1 MYTIAYYVTYLAISI
16 VLTMW
21 VVGILQRSGK
31 VFLRDAFH
39 GNEELAEAVNRL
51 LVIGFYLVNL
61 GYIAFTLK
69 TNWPPSDLRGLLEV
83 ESTKLGLV
91 LLILGIMHCFN
102 VVVLGTFRFMNV
114 IAARIGRHTVSTP
127 VAAS

>member
-1 MYTIAYYVTYLAISI
+1 MYTMTYYVSYLTISLL
-16 VLTMW
+16 LTAW
-21 VVGILQRSGK
+21 VVRVLERSGK
-31 VFLRDAFH
+31 VFLRDAFR

-69 TNWPPSDLRGLLEV
+69 TNWPPSSVRDLFEL

-102 VVVLGTFRFMNV
+102 VVVLAALRFMNM
-114 IAARIGRHTVSTP
+114 IAARLGKHS
-127 VAAS
+127 VADAVA

>member
-1 MYTIAYYVTYLAISI
+1 MYTIAYYVTYLAISV
-16 VLTMW
+16 VLTVW
-21 VVGILQRSGK
+21 VVGILERSGK

-39 GNEELAEAVNRL
+39 GNAEPAEAVNRL

-114 IAARIGRHTVSTP
+114 IAARIGKPAIANPLS
-127 VAAS
+127 AS